1 MGRRER
7 ENDKKNKFKREK
19 DKKLNIETKAV

>member
-1 MGRRER
+1 MERRER
-7 ENDKKNKFKREK
+7 ENDKKNNLKREK